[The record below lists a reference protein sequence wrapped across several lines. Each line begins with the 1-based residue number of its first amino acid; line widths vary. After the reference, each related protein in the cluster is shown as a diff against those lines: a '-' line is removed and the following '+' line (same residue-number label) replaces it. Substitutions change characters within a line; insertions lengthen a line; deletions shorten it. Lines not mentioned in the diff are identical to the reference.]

1 MNKFFLS
8 VCAVI
13 FLSVTMIIG
22 GVFAV
27 FNYAT
32 APADQGEGTLIT
44 TINQFKYPTF
54 TQAMTD
60 MMNFADGSNPN
71 GGLDP
76 TTYLTS
82 YYEGNPIPGVMHAYL
97 SSSPYRQRFGYVG
110 SMDDKY
116 NANNVNFQAD
126 ESISVVMRYTVEV
139 NSVTTIYLYMAE
151 ITREQLDAKNVDD
164 EIVVFRVGYQ
174 LATDKYYLI
183 KDAEGNPVVEQGT
196 SKVKL
201 YETEDP
207 EVAPGTK
214 TFGYHGG
221 AEIFVKDNP

>member
-27 FNYAT
+27 FHYAQN
-32 APADQGEGTLIT
+32 PANQGEDTLNT
-44 TINQFKYPTF
+44 SINQFKYPFF

-60 MMNFADGSNPN
+60 MMNFADGTNKN
-71 GGLDP
+71 GGFNT
-76 TTYLTS
+76 TTYLSSS
-82 YYEGNPIPGVMHAYL
+82 YAGNPIPGVMHAYL
-97 SSSPYRQRFGYVG
+97 SSSPYRRWGYVG

-116 NANNVNFQAD
+116 NENNGNFQVD
-126 ESISVVMRYTVEV
+126 ESISVVIRYVVYVE
-139 NSVTTIYLYMAE
+139 SVPTIYLYMAE

-164 EIVVFRVGYQ
+164 EIVVYRVGYQ
-174 LATDKYYLI
+174 PGANGYYLI
-183 KDAEGNPVVEQGT
+183 RDAEGNPVVEQGT

-201 YETEDP
+201 YETEDA

-214 TFGYHGG
+214 TFGYYNKT
-221 AEIFVKDNP
+221 EIFEKDNP